1 MKHTAYLL
9 LGSNLGDRL
18 KNLSIAVELISK
30 TVGEIKQKS
39 GCYETAP
46 WGKTDQPAFIN
57 QAVALATD
65 LQPIALL
72 DRLLAI
78 ELQMGRQRKEKW
90 GERVIDIDI
99 IFFDDEVIIHNNR
112 LTLPHPQLQ
121 YRRFVL
127 EPLNEI
133 ASDYEHP
140 ILKKNVYSLLCDVA
154 DNLEVKRI

>member
-9 LGSNLGDRL
+9 LGSNLGDKL
-18 KNLSIAVELISK
+18 KNLSIAVELISR

-39 GCYETAP
+39 GYYETAP